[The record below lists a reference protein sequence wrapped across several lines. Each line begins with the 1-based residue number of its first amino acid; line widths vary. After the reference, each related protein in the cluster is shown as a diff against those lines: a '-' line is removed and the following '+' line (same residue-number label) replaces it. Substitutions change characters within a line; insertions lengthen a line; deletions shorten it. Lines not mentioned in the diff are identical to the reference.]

1 VPAGQ
6 TREIKRRIGS
16 VKNIGKVT
24 RAMEAVSAS
33 KMRRAQQATLRS
45 RAYAARAG
53 EVMAHLRAQPGGGT
67 KVHPLLQEHPAG
79 RPAVVLITPDRGLT
93 GGLVLNIIRY
103 AVGQARERYGED
115 VGFIAVGKKGRD
127 FLARSRSDLMAEFID
142 MPDGP
147 SILDVTPIARLVL
160 DGFLGT
166 DFSTVDIINAEF
178 QSVVKQDPAI
188 SRLLP
193 LEIPEDVEVAAADFE
208 YEPSPEGLL
217 DEILPRLVEMR
228 LYQAILEAQ
237 ASEHSARMVA
247 MSNATRA
254 ANELVDDLTLTY
266 NKARQSDI
274 TGEILDIAGGAEA
287 LRNSG

>member
-1 VPAGQ
+1 MPAGQ

-45 RAYAARAG
+45 RAYAVQAAQ
-53 EVMAHLRAQPGGGT
+53 VMAHLRAQPGAGT
-67 KVHPLLQEHPAG
+67 KVHPLLQEHPDG
-79 RPAVVLITPDRGLT
+79 RPAIVLITPDRGLT

-103 AVGQARERYGED
+103 AVAQAKEFYGDD
-115 VGFIAVGKKGRD
+115 VAFIAIGKKGRD
-127 FLARSRSDLMAEFID
+127 FLARSKSNLAAEFID

-147 SILDVTPIARLVL
+147 SILDITPIARLAL
-160 DGFLGT
+160 DGFLGPEY
-166 DFSTVDIINAEF
+166 SNVVIINAEF
-178 QSVVKQDPAI
+178 QSVVKQDPTTNA
-188 SRLLP
+188 LLP
-193 LEIPEDVEVAAADFE
+193 LEIPEDVEPTTADFE
-208 YEPSPEGLL
+208 YEPSPEALL
-217 DEILPRLVEMR
+217 DELLPRLVEMR

>member
-1 VPAGQ
+1 MPAGQ

-45 RAYAARAG
+45 RAYATRAA

-67 KVHPLLQEHPAG
+67 KVHPLLQEHPTG
-79 RPAVVLITPDRGLT
+79 RPAIVLITPDRGLT

-103 AVGQARERYGED
+103 AVAQARERFGDE
-115 VGFIAVGKKGRD
+115 VAFVAIGKKGRD
-127 FLARSRSDLMAEFID
+127 FLARSKSDLVAEFID

-160 DGFLGT
+160 DGFLGAE
-166 DFSTVDIINAEF
+166 FSGIHLINAEF
-178 QSVVKQDPAI
+178 KSVVKQEPTI
-188 SRLLP
+188 SQLLP
-193 LEIPEDVEVAAADFE
+193 LEIPDEVEVAAADFE
-208 YEPSPEGLL
+208 YEPSPEALL

-254 ANELVDDLTLTY
+254 ANELVDDLTLTF